1 MNAARARDPRLDHLQ
16 RTLEEGLREIAAAR
30 TPREAAA
37 ARHRARARLE
47 SLSYRHRTVPSG
59 DAEPTDDS

>member
-1 MNAARARDPRLDHLQ
+1 MTAPARDPRLDDLQ

-37 ARHRARARLE
+37 ARHRARALLE
-47 SLSYRHRTVPSG
+47 SLSYRHRTVTPDGS
-59 DAEPTDDS
+59 PDDER

>member
-1 MNAARARDPRLDHLQ
+1 MTAASARDSRLDDLQ

-37 ARHRARARLE
+37 ARHRARAKLE
-47 SLSYRHRTVPSG
+47 SLSFRHRIVTR
-59 DAEPTDDS
+59 DDHEPTGDS

>member
-1 MNAARARDPRLDHLQ
+1 MAAAARDPRLDDLQ

-47 SLSYRHRTVPSG
+47 SLSYRHRTANP
-59 DAEPTDDS
+59 DERPDDDR

>member
-1 MNAARARDPRLDHLQ
+1 MTAAFARDPRLDHLQ

-47 SLSYRHRTVPSG
+47 SLSFRHRTVPSA
-59 DAEPTDDS
+59 DADPADDS